1 MRSLSMDLRERI
13 VAAYHNKEGSYT
25 ELAKRFAVSR
35 AVVGKLVR
43 QQRRLG
49 TLEPQ
54 VHLRGRKEA
63 IRGEKRQELR
73 KHLQEHPDATLR
85 ERIEAL
91 GLDCTINTMWKTLR
105 RMGWRFKKVGTCR
118 RARSSRRCLKTTQLA

>member
-1 MRSLSMDLRERI
+1 MRSLSLDLRERI
-13 VAAYHNKEGSYT
+13 VAAYRNKEGSYT
-25 ELAKRFAVSR
+25 ELGKRFAVSR

-43 QQRRLG
+43 QQCRLG
-49 TLEPQ
+49 TLESQ
-54 VHLRGRKEA
+54 VHRRGRKPS
-63 IRGEKRQELR
+63 IRGEKQQELR
-73 KHLQEHPDATLR
+73 KHLDEHPDATLR

-118 RARSSRRCLKTTQLA
+118 RAGSSRRCLQTTQLA